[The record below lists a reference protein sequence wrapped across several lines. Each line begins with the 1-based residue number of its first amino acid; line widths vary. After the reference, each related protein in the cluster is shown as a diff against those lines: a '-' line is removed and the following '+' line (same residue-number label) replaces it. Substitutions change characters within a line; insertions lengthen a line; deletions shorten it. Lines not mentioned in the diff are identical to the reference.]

1 MKRDDVTRVFFES
14 QRRDVLNAL
23 TRAELVERVRS
34 LARDDVSEHEIARI
48 TRLHVDQVRT
58 MLAEVT
64 KNNCKTDLTVF
75 TSDKPQSAETAP
87 ENIPNRFGKF
97 SP

>member
-1 MKRDDVTRVFFES
+1 MKHNDATRAFFEC

-23 TRAELVERVRS
+23 TRQEMAERVHS

-58 MLAEVT
+58 ITEVRT
-64 KNNCKTDLTVF
+64 N
-75 TSDKPQSAETAP
+75 EH
-87 ENIPNRFGKF
+87 R
-97 SP
+97 